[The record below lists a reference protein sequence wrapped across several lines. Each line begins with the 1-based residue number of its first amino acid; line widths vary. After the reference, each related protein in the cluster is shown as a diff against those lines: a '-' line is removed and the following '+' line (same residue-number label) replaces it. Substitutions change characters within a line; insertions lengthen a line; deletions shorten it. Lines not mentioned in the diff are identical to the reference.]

1 MSQNEGKKYKL
12 KVSHSE
18 VNFKTSANEHGERIK
33 DDMSGQS
40 QFLGGIRTLLF
51 VFKWTTH

>member
-1 MSQNEGKKYKL
+1 MKKKTYKS

-33 DDMSGQS
+33 EDMSGQS

-51 VFKWTTH
+51 VFKWATH